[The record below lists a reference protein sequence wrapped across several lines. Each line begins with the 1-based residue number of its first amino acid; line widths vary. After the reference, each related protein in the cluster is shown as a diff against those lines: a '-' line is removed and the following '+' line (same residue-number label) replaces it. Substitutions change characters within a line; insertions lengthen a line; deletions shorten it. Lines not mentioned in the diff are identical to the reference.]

1 MTETRQHL
9 VVLISQTAQGS
20 SILPLFGN
28 WRPVINLQSGKFCFV
43 FCFFAHLLSTTALR
57 QTHDAP

>member
-28 WRPVINLQSGKFCFV
+28 WRPVINLQSGKFCF
-43 FCFFAHLLSTTALR
+43 FFTHLLSTTALR